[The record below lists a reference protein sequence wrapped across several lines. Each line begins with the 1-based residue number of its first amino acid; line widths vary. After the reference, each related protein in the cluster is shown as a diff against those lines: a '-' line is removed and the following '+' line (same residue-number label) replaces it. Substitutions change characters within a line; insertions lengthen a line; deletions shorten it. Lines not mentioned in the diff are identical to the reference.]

1 VRGSNEPWHRG
12 RDRRSLRL
20 GENSAHLRVGTKR
33 AMPMKK
39 FEAEDS
45 HSQPT
50 AAPAEPGRLSTSSG
64 PLRLAATLA
73 FAGFVVSVVAGL
85 FHAESASAND
95 HPATFAEYARSGI
108 WTAVHLGQF
117 VGMALL
123 IAGLLVLLVTLK
135 EPDGAMAWTARF
147 GAVAAI
153 GALVLYA
160 ALQAVDGV
168 ALKHAVDAW
177 AAAAEPEKAARF
189 ATAEGIRWLEWG
201 MRSYQSFMLGAALLL
216 TGAVVVRARR
226 VSRLIGYLM
235 ALSGLAYLAQGW
247 IIGAEGFS
255 PANAIPTLAGI
266 VLILVW
272 TVWLLLSAWFGKDAP
287 SRDMRRG

>member
-1 VRGSNEPWHRG
+1 
-12 RDRRSLRL
+12 
-20 GENSAHLRVGTKR
+20 
-33 AMPMKK
+33 MPMEE
-39 FEAEDS
+39 FGTADN
-45 HSQPT
+45 QGPRPT
-50 AAPAEPGRLSTSSG
+50 ASGGPERLPPLRA

-73 FAGFVVSVVAGL
+73 FTGFAVSVIAGL
-85 FHAESASAND
+85 LHADIASAND

-108 WTAVHLGQF
+108 WTVVHLGQF
-117 VGMALL
+117 AGMALL
-123 IAGLLVLLVTLK
+123 TLGLVVLLVVLK
-135 EPDGAMAWTARF
+135 APGGALAWTARF
-147 GAVAAI
+147 GVVAAVAAL
-153 GALVLYA
+153 ALYA

-177 AAAAEPEKAARF
+177 AAAAEPEKTARF

-201 MRSYQSFMLGAALLL
+201 MRSYQSIMLGAALLL
-216 TGAVVVRARR
+216 TGAVVVGARG

-255 PANAIPTLAGI
+255 PANTIPTLAGI

-272 TVWLLLSAWFGKDAP
+272 TVWLLVSAWFGKDAP
-287 SRDMRRG
+287 GGRGRG

>member
-1 VRGSNEPWHRG
+1 ME
-12 RDRRSLRL
+12 
-20 GENSAHLRVGTKR
+20 EFGT
-33 AMPMKK
+33 A
-39 FEAEDS
+39 DS
-45 HSQPT
+45 QRPGPT
-50 AAPAEPGRLSTSSG
+50 ASDQPERLRPTRG

-73 FAGFVVSVVAGL
+73 FAGFAVSVISGL
-85 FHAESASAND
+85 LHADTASAND
-95 HPATFAEYARSGI
+95 HAATFAEYARSGI

-117 VGMALL
+117 AGMALL
-123 IAGLLVLLVTLK
+123 ISGLVVLLAVLK
-135 EPDGAMAWTARF
+135 APGGALALTARF
-147 GAVAAI
+147 GAVAAVA
-153 GALVLYA
+153 ALALYA

-201 MRSYQSFMLGAALLL
+201 MRSYQSFVLGAALLL
-216 TGAVVVRARR
+216 TGVVVVGARR
-226 VSRLIGYLM
+226 VSRLIGWLM

-255 PANAIPTLAGI
+255 PANTIPTLAGI

-272 TVWLLLSAWFGKDAP
+272 TLWLLASAWFGKDAP
-287 SRDMRRG
+287 GGRGRR